1 MERIVFKT
9 KDFKEAEE
17 HDIEQNI
24 SMTPAERQEAAKKIR
39 EKIYGKDN
47 LDVREYHARRWKL
60 SIFLQISRNWDSKKT
75 EKIVIDN
82 REYHLYYIGL
92 DKLIQNKSKVGRNKD
107 LDDLKYLKALKAQ
120 RSLQPQP
127 KLYK

>member
-47 LDVREYHARRWKL
+47 LDVREYHARR
-60 SIFLQISRNWDSKKT
+60 
-75 EKIVIDN
+75 
-82 REYHLYYIGL
+82 
-92 DKLIQNKSKVGRNKD
+92 
-107 LDDLKYLKALKAQ
+107 
-120 RSLQPQP
+120 
-127 KLYK
+127 